1 MNRISQKIALIALA
15 TLIFSGLASAN
26 TMADRMQRAMHAS
39 PMPNLMGMTL
49 MNTKALQL
57 NPTQQQLLN
66 TWKES
71 NHDKIGK
78 LINAIHK
85 IEKNIN
91 YAVLSD
97 SSDEQLQELKSKL
110 LTLRSQLMDAKQQ
123 CVKLLKST
131 LNGAQWA
138 MLMQLRENKI
148 RLAEAAKKE
157 ANDVQAFLRASPM
170 PKLMYIVIAHEAELQ
185 LAPEQTRNLADWRTE
200 HMLKWSNIFNEV
212 LALEK
217 ELTEN
222 AMALSEEATLL
233 DDFDQIAEKRRT
245 LASMSVQCRDNLRKT
260 LNDQQWEVLISLFKT
275 YL

>member
-1 MNRISQKIALIALA
+1 MNRITQPIVLIALA
-15 TLIFSGLASAN
+15 TLIFSGPAGAN

-57 NPTQQQLLN
+57 NTTQQQRLN

-71 NHDKIGK
+71 NHEKIGE
-78 LINAIHK
+78 LINTIHK
-85 IEKNIN
+85 TEKNIH
-91 YAVLSD
+91 YAVLND
-97 SSDEQLQELKSKL
+97 SSDAELQALKDEL

-123 CVKLLKST
+123 CAKLLKST

-138 MLMQLRENKI
+138 MLMQLRENKM
-148 RLAEAAKKE
+148 RLAEAAKNE
-157 ANDVQAFLRASPM
+157 VNDVQAFLRASPM

-185 LAPEQTRNLADWRTE
+185 LDPEQTRNLADWRTE
-200 HMLKWSNIFNEV
+200 HMLKWSSIFNEV

-217 ELTEN
+217 ELTKN
-222 AMALSEEATLL
+222 AMAMKEGAVLL

-260 LNDQQWEVLISLFKT
+260 LNDQQWKVLISLFKT